1 MKLYTLSIFFL
12 VVIIKLS
19 TFEVLNKIQTEKS
32 ILKFSHQMSKSKLKT
47 RINKHVR
54 LYDTT
59 KLLFERVL
67 GCL

>member
-32 ILKFSHQMSKSKLKT
+32 ILKFSYQMSKSKLKQEL
-47 RINKHVR
+47 INM
-54 LYDTT
+54 
-59 KLLFERVL
+59 
-67 GCL
+67 

>member
-32 ILKFSHQMSKSKLKT
+32 ILKYPDKMSKSKLKT
-47 RINKHVR
+47 RINKHLR
-54 LYDTT
+54 LFDAT
-59 KLLFERVL
+59 KLLLDRVL